1 MVSKPDIRGV
11 DANQRLSSGVIW
23 VGSLTIGQ
31 DFKPDL
37 RNSAVRNYRGAAG
50 NVAKGTRRLECR
62 SDYLLLEPIGTLG
75 SLPLA
80 ARRGRRTALTFPD
93 GPPPQKN

>member
-1 MVSKPDIRGV
+1 VVSKPDIRGV
-11 DANQRLSSGVIW
+11 DANQRLSSAVIW

-50 NVAKGTRRLECR
+50 NVAKVEL
-62 SDYLLLEPIGTLG
+62 
-75 SLPLA
+75 
-80 ARRGRRTALTFPD
+80 
-93 GPPPQKN
+93 

>member
-1 MVSKPDIRGV
+1 VVSKPDIPGV
-11 DANQRLSSGVIW
+11 DANQRLSSAVIW

-50 NVAKGTRRLECR
+50 NVAKVEL
-62 SDYLLLEPIGTLG
+62 
-75 SLPLA
+75 
-80 ARRGRRTALTFPD
+80 
-93 GPPPQKN
+93 